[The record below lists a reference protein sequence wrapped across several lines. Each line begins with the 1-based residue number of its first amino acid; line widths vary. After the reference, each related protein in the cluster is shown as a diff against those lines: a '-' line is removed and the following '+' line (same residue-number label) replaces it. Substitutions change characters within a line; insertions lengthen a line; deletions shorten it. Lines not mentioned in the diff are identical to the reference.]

1 MTWPIF
7 RKNPEELSQ
16 TCLRG
21 SISLEAA
28 VLLPLI
34 LIFFF
39 FLLSAE
45 LSALGE
51 SQLRYALDQVGTEI
65 SLLFPAAEKAMEKG
79 GELGKQILKKTLDQ
93 KDAGLLES
101 MAGDYASSL
110 FLSPFLERRLDM
122 WISEKRRGG
131 GLPLP
136 PHERQL
142 FLDWSPDGKGL
153 TLTLWYSTPL
163 LIGRV
168 ERELKAFVPLW
179 SERVP
184 EKNKENE
191 SQESSQDDDIWS
203 ADNFSRGRY
212 FRNKMGSN
220 LPANYPTI
228 AAFDEGRAKAVRS
241 MDLTAPAYADV
252 STARQ
257 NILLEMEQ
265 LAAFR
270 GHSSRSNKVPTIRE
284 EEIQSRELVI
294 ITPRNSPGSYD
305 AGFWNEMKREASA
318 RGLYLDLRQIGRS
331 HRYLNEGEEAFD
343 P

>member
-1 MTWPIF
+1 MICPIF
-7 RKNPEELSQ
+7 RKNLKHYRQ
-16 TCLRG
+16 FNLRG
-21 SISLEAA
+21 SLSLEAA

-45 LSALGE
+45 LAALGE

-93 KDAGLLES
+93 NDAGLLES

-110 FLSPFLERRLDM
+110 FLGPFLERRLDM

-168 ERELKAFVPLW
+168 EREIKAFVPLW

-184 EKNKENE
+184 EKTKAKEG
-191 SQESSQDDDIWS
+191 QESSQDDDIWS

-212 FRNKMGSN
+212 FRDKVGSN

-270 GHSSRSNKVPTIRE
+270 GHSSLSKKVPTIRE
-284 EEIQSRELVI
+284 EEIESRELVL
-294 ITPRNSPGSYD
+294 ITPRNSPGFYD
-305 AGFWNEMKREASA
+305 EGFWAEMKREASA
-318 RGLYLDLRQIGRS
+318 RGLLLDVRQIGRS
-331 HRYLNEGEEAFD
+331 HRYQDEGEEA
-343 P
+343 PES